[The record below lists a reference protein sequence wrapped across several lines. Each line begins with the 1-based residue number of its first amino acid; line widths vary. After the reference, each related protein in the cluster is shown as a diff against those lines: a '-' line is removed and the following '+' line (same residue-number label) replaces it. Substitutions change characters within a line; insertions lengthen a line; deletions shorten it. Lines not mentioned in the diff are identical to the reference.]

1 MGGASSHSSRASLR
15 TSWYSG
21 DMKTVCLLLTALFVS
36 QQSGASDF
44 DSLWHDGK
52 AEVTGY
58 RLVVSRYGQDRIG
71 QAVLVYVTEPFS
83 ETKRVKTDRS
93 DIDGKNL
100 DTFQALK
107 LNFVRDFQ
115 TGIYPY
121 KTMHSLFVRADSF
134 LPVKATFSSTEWCGH
149 VFEELIINPDKI
161 TGQYHSYFEDES
173 GPINLKRPAGGML
186 EEELFIAL
194 RGLRG
199 EFLKDGESKRVPL
212 LPSAIHRRFGHK
224 PIAWTSATISRKGE
238 EYIVKMDDGR
248 SGKFVV
254 ERAYPHRIKEWEL
267 WPDVKAEMTG
277 SIRTPYWQQNHNGDE
292 RLLKEIGIQPV
303 VP

>member
-1 MGGASSHSSRASLR
+1 
-15 TSWYSG
+15 
-21 DMKTVCLLLTALFVS
+21 MKRVCLLLAAFFGC
-36 QQSGASDF
+36 QQSDASDF

-58 RLVVSRYGQDRIG
+58 RLVVSRYGQDRTG

-83 ETKRVKTDRS
+83 ETKRVKAETA
-93 DIDGKNL
+93 GNNP

-107 LNFVRDFQ
+107 LNVIRDFQ

-134 LPVKATFSSTEWCGH
+134 APVKATFSSTEWCGH
-149 VFEELIINPDKI
+149 VFEELIINPGSI
-161 TGQYHSYFEDES
+161 TGQYHTYFEDES
-173 GPINLKRPAGGML
+173 GPINVNRPSGGML

-199 EFLKDGESKRVPL
+199 EFLKDGESKKVPL
-212 LPSAIHRRFGHK
+212 LPSAMHRRFGHK
-224 PIAWTSATISRKGE
+224 PVAWTSATINRKGHT
-238 EYIVKMDDGR
+238 YTVNMDDGR

-254 ERAYPHRIKEWEL
+254 EAAYPHRIKQWEL

-277 SIRTPYWQQNHNGDE
+277 SIRTAYWQHNHNGAE